1 MSVTIKFVK
10 IIVDF
15 FNQMIYRGLKLIPN
29 IYENFIKNS
38 KAHRFILS
46 GRSFPFP
53 MKPRCSGRR
62 GISAPISN
70 AKSGGIITKFTTL
83 ISPACIFTPSITKG
97 SKSG

>member
-1 MSVTIKFVK
+1 MV
-10 IIVDF
+10 
-15 FNQMIYRGLKLIPN
+15 YRGLKLIPN

-62 GISAPISN
+62 GFPLQSVTQNQVASSQNLQP
-70 AKSGGIITKFTTL
+70 
-83 ISPACIFTPSITKG
+83 
-97 SKSG
+97 